1 PSSLYLPLESL
12 PAGAHLLSVEIDKAY
27 SATEVPPGGTG
38 DDRARTVIENFR
50 EIVLSRILGDSR
62 RVSETAR
69 SLRTLGE
76 PAFDIQVAGMER
88 NYLMDDLPTRLSE
101 AKFLLHLGDGVDSEF
116 HIDLWLDYVKTVDP
130 SAILAI
136 RSRLLFEHL
145 RQTRPGIDAVYV
157 KAGLEAEWLVNSCE
171 KLRAVL
177 YVSNTGSTI
186 HFLRF
191 NHLRHVWLGHGDS
204 EKAASCHKFFRA
216 YDEVWAAGRAQID
229 RFANSGMNHDSLRFR
244 IVGRPELRELVG
256 GREESGFENFVY
268 LPTWEGFQS
277 EQEYTSIRDCV
288 DFLPRISELVACG
301 GQVKFH
307 PWVGKRDRS
316 LRSVEDELRA
326 LPVTETG
333 GITVMD
339 RKMSA
344 VDCMRDATFMVAD
357 SSSVITDFL
366 PTGRPIFLYEPL
378 GGDIRTTQ
386 SALGPDSYCYVFH
399 DTQELVALIQRVIV
413 EGDDW
418 LLEARTKAQNYFI
431 DPVRTKGLAFEE

>member
-1 PSSLYLPLESL
+1 
-12 PAGAHLLSVEIDKAY
+12 
-27 SATEVPPGGTG
+27 
-38 DDRARTVIENFR
+38 
-50 EIVLSRILGDSR
+50 
-62 RVSETAR
+62 R

-177 YVSNTGSTI
+177 YVSNTGRTI

-216 YDEVWAAGRAQID
+216 YDEVWTAGRAQID
-229 RFANSGMNHDSLRFR
+229 RFMNSEMNHDSLRFR
-244 IVGRPELRELVG
+244 IVGRPELRDLVG
-256 GREESGFENFVY
+256 ETGERDFEDFLY
-268 LPTWEGFQS
+268 LPTWEGFQG
-277 EQEYTSIRDCV
+277 EQEYTSIRDSAT
-288 DFLPRISELVACG
+288 FLPLVSELVG
-301 GQVKFH
+301 RRGRVKFH

-316 LRSVEDELRA
+316 LSAVEEELRA
-326 LPVTETG
+326 LPPMETG
-333 GITVMD
+333 GVTVID
-339 RKMSA
+339 RDIAA
-344 VDCMRDATFMVAD
+344 VECMRSAKFLIAD
-357 SSSVITDFL
+357 ISSVISDFL
-366 PTGRPIFLYEPL
+366 PTGRPIFVYEPRN
-378 GGDIRTTQ
+378 GDIRTTQ
-386 SALGPDSYCYVFH
+386 SAM
-399 DTQELVALIQRVIV
+399 
-413 EGDDW
+413 
-418 LLEARTKAQNYFI
+418 
-431 DPVRTKGLAFEE
+431 

>member
-1 PSSLYLPLESL
+1 AHVHDVSQWRGIERLILERTSEKGSLDPLACLALLDAAARSLPLARALPAARELALLAGRAAGQVTFDGWPKFERIPALYLPLESL

-171 KLRAVL
+171 KLRA
-177 YVSNTGSTI
+177 
-186 HFLRF
+186 
-191 NHLRHVWLGHGDS
+191 
-204 EKAASCHKFFRA
+204 
-216 YDEVWAAGRAQID
+216 
-229 RFANSGMNHDSLRFR
+229 
-244 IVGRPELRELVG
+244 
-256 GREESGFENFVY
+256 
-268 LPTWEGFQS
+268 
-277 EQEYTSIRDCV
+277 
-288 DFLPRISELVACG
+288 
-301 GQVKFH
+301 
-307 PWVGKRDRS
+307 
-316 LRSVEDELRA
+316 
-326 LPVTETG
+326 
-333 GITVMD
+333 
-339 RKMSA
+339 
-344 VDCMRDATFMVAD
+344 
-357 SSSVITDFL
+357 
-366 PTGRPIFLYEPL
+366 
-378 GGDIRTTQ
+378 
-386 SALGPDSYCYVFH
+386 
-399 DTQELVALIQRVIV
+399 
-413 EGDDW
+413 
-418 LLEARTKAQNYFI
+418 
-431 DPVRTKGLAFEE
+431 